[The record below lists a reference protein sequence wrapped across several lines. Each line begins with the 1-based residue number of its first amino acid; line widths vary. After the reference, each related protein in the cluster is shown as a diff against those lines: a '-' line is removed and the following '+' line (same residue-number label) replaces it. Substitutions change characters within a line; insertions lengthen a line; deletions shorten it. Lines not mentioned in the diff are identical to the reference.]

1 MMKWQLSDEDNKIVF
16 LMKSL
21 KNDFL
26 ESTMNGQFY
35 FSYPDTFTNANS
47 DLGEGQRDR
56 WDSHLSVQALEEF
69 FIAPIGEDGKPDI
82 KHRIILSRNKPVHII
97 SKTSEHTPMC
107 CFRKVEECDIEQYDN
122 TIRFRLGDVVDMIQS
137 EFKGHDS
144 FILIIYWKEFLR
156 RLEAQT
162 TYFARS
168 IHYGDVDKEY
178 IRFYN
183 ETDMLQAEMFQKDE
197 KYRWEKEF
205 RIILPADSE
214 KPKFVNVGSIR
225 DIAICGKLESLRHGY
240 VIAHDEQSIKGA
252 IIEMNK
258 KK

>member
-1 MMKWQLSDEDNKIVF
+1 MMKWQLNDEDTKIVF

-21 KNDFL
+21 KSDFL

-35 FSYPDTFTNANS
+35 FSYPDAFTSDNS
-47 DLGEGQRDR
+47 DLGEGQHDR
-56 WDSHLSVQALEEF
+56 WDSHLSVQSPKEF
-69 FIAPIGEDGKPDI
+69 FKAPIGEDGRPDI
-82 KHRIILSRNKPVHII
+82 DHRIVLSRNKPVHII
-97 SKTSEHTPMC
+97 SETSEHTPIC
-107 CFRKVEECDIEQYDN
+107 CFRKVEECDIEQYGSA
-122 TIRFRLGDVVDMIQS
+122 IRFRLGNVVDRIQS

-144 FILIIYWKEFLR
+144 FILIIQWKEFLR

-178 IRFYN
+178 IHFYN

-205 RIILPADSE
+205 RIILPPSLVY
-214 KPKFVNVGSIR
+214 PKTVNIGSIR
-225 DIAICGKLESLRHGY
+225 DIAICGKLDDLRCGY
-240 VIAHDEQSIKGA
+240 VIASDEQSIKDA
-252 IIEMNK
+252 ISEMNK

>member
-1 MMKWQLSDEDNKIVF
+1 MMKWQLSDEDNRIVF

-21 KNDFL
+21 KSDFL

-35 FSYPDTFTNANS
+35 FSYPEAFISDNS
-47 DLGEGQRDR
+47 DLGDGQRDR
-56 WDSHLSVQALEEF
+56 WDSHLSVQSPEEF
-69 FIAPIGEDGKPDI
+69 FIAPIGEDGKPNI
-82 KHRIILSRNKPVHII
+82 VQRMVFSRNKPVYII
-97 SKTSEHTPMC
+97 SETSEHTPLC
-107 CFRKVEECDIEQYDN
+107 CFRKVEECDIEQYGSA
-122 TIRFRLGDVVDMIQS
+122 IRFRLGNVVDRIHS

-144 FILIIYWKEFLR
+144 FILIINWKEFLR
-156 RLEAQT
+156 RIEVQT

-183 ETDMLQAEMFQKDE
+183 ETDMFQAEMFQKDE

-225 DIAICGKLESLRHGY
+225 DIAICGKLESLRFGY
-240 VIAHDEQSIKGA
+240 VIAPDEESIKEVVSE
-252 IIEMNK
+252 INK

>member
-1 MMKWQLSDEDNKIVF
+1 MMRWQLSDEDNRIVF

-21 KNDFL
+21 KSDFL

-35 FSYPDTFTNANS
+35 FSYPDAFTSNNS
-47 DLGEGQRDR
+47 DLGEGQHDR
-56 WDSHLSVQALEEF
+56 WDSHLSIQSPKEF
-69 FIAPIGEDGKPDI
+69 FKAPIGEDGKI
-82 KHRIILSRNKPVHII
+82 NINHRIVLSRGNPLHII
-97 SKTSEHTPMC
+97 SKTSKQTPMC
-107 CFRKVEECDIEQYDN
+107 CFRKVEECDIEQYGSA
-122 TIRFRLGDVVDMIQS
+122 IRFRLGNVVDRIQS
-137 EFKGHDS
+137 EFKDHDS

-156 RLEAQT
+156 RLEAKT
-162 TYFARS
+162 TYFSRS
-168 IHYGDVDKEY
+168 IHYGDVDKAY

-183 ETDMLQAEMFQKDE
+183 ETDMIQAEMFQKDE

-205 RIILPADSE
+205 RIILPSDSE

-240 VIAHDEQSIKGA
+240 VIAHDEQSSKETIS
-252 IIEMNK
+252 EMNK

>member
-1 MMKWQLSDEDNKIVF
+1 MMKWQLSDEDNRILF

-21 KNDFL
+21 KSDYL

-35 FSYPDTFTNANS
+35 FSYPDTFTSDNS

-56 WDSHLSVQALEEF
+56 WDSHLSVHSPEEF
-69 FIAPIGEDGKPDI
+69 FIAPIGEDGKSNI
-82 KHRIILSRNKPVHII
+82 EQRIVLSRNKPVHII
-97 SKTSEHTPMC
+97 SETSEHTPMC
-107 CFRKVEECDIEQYDN
+107 CFRKVEECDIEQYGSA
-122 TIRFRLGDVVDMIQS
+122 IRFRLGNVVDRIQS

-144 FILIIYWKEFLR
+144 FILIIQWKEFLR
-156 RLEAQT
+156 RLEVQT

-168 IHYGDVDKEY
+168 IHYGDVDEEY

-205 RIILPADSE
+205 RIILPADPE
-214 KPKFVNVGSIR
+214 KPKFVNIGSIR
-225 DIAICGKLESLRHGY
+225 DIAICGKLESLRLGY
-240 VIAHDEQSIKGA
+240 VIAHDEQSIKDA
-252 IIEMNK
+252 IGEMNK

>member
-1 MMKWQLSDEDNKIVF
+1 MMKWQLSDEDNKIAF

-47 DLGEGQRDR
+47 DLGEGQQDR
-56 WDSHLSVQALEEF
+56 WDSHLSVQSPKEF
-69 FIAPIGEDGKPDI
+69 FMVPIGEDGKLDI
-82 KHRIILSRNKPVHII
+82 EHRIVLSRNEPVHII
-97 SKTSEHTPMC
+97 SETSEHTPMC
-107 CFRKVEECDIEQYDN
+107 CFRKVEECDIEQYGSA
-122 TIRFRLGDVVDMIQS
+122 IRFRLGNIVDRIHS

-144 FILIIYWKEFLR
+144 FILIINWKEFLR

-168 IHYGDVDKEY
+168 IHYGDVDEDY

-183 ETDMLQAEMFQKDE
+183 DTDMLQAEMFQKDE

-205 RIILPADSE
+205 RIILPVDSE
-214 KPKFVNVGSIR
+214 KLKFVNVGSIR
-225 DIAICGKLESLRHGY
+225 DIAISGKLESLQHGY
-240 VIAHDEQSIKGA
+240 VIATDEESIKNT
-252 IIEMNK
+252 ISEINK